1 MGVLDYRK
9 SYGFVVVV
17 AIAHRHT
24 HTHIRTHTAFGGS
37 SDSALDKLRL
47 SASGSRAVL
56 AQVKLM
62 CIHLV
67 NISKITPLG
76 IAVGTHADTLT
87 KTHTHTSTCTHTH
100 FSHPHRSHHHHH
112 HSPGAWAQP

>member
-1 MGVLDYRK
+1 MDSLLFLLSLTD
-9 SYGFVVVV
+9 
-17 AIAHRHT
+17 T

-76 IAVGTHADTLT
+76 IAVGTHRHTQ
-87 KTHTHTSTCTHTH
+87 THTQTVIYMHAHTL
-100 FSHPHRSHHHHH
+100 
-112 HSPGAWAQP
+112 